1 MVIGKMRRACKR
13 GLSIALAAAV
23 MAASAPQL
31 SVTAMAQEEGMT
43 VQEEITDQSSEVVTE
58 PTDTEGEDSP
68 GEDSAQDKP
77 ADESQTDQEGESE
90 AGEDKE
96 DPDMTK
102 DDMENPDQEEDP
114 EAKDDADGTDDQE
127 ESDVKTDDKKDEE
140 DEESEEPEEK
150 PVEVERKV
158 YYASVQSEDE
168 TIEGKTIF
176 EENFDSQTLGT
187 EISGDAGTGTIAQLA
202 DGNMAVEYDV
212 DLSGADAWT
221 DIFQAQITV
230 SPAYTAE
237 ITEKMTLSYD
247 VYFPH
252 TTGDGGVSDIG
263 TMKAKAILK
272 VGDDWTWTEGD
283 GQLYDFASKDLVQD
297 EVSGYSKLHIV
308 MDLSEETGWNAGEI
322 TSIPAII
329 LCLAGDVSTY
339 KGKLYLDN
347 VVLKD
352 TSAPSGEEKPGDE
365 DVVLYQS
372 NFDDQAADTELA
384 KGTVKQLADGNM
396 AIEYS
401 ADLSAST
408 AWTNMFQADSLSLDT
423 PYDASKAGKMNMSY
437 DVYFPD
443 DADAANTLDTVKGQ
457 AVLRNGGEWDWMEA
471 SELPAYTKA
480 DLVPGDVTGYQK
492 LHVSIDIQE
501 GSDWTLADLT
511 DLRAFTPC
519 LAGDVSHYNG
529 KMYLDNVVLT
539 ATPASSEEEN
549 PGNTEDMIY
558 ENNFDTET
566 DASFVKAESGEAEP
580 ALAELATGNKAIKYT
595 VDLTGTTSWATI
607 FKAQINLPQAYT
619 KPVSDKVVMSYDVY
633 FPETSVTENFKTI
646 KAQAALKVGAN
657 WTWVDQK
664 SWPAI
669 TAEKLTDSG
678 IEGYKKFHVEIDMN
692 DFQTW
697 DGSGNVD
704 YPFKDITPIQTVI
717 PCLGGDVSGYVGDV
731 YLDNLI
737 VKAVSES
744 GGDLPDVE
752 GDLVLELDA
761 SAWEVAAEPYQ
772 YAGTSTVRNET
783 IGGKKYL
790 VAAMD
795 YSANKATGWSE
806 AKFDYT
812 HPESVGTLKGYNAF
826 KADVYYKTTSKTQG
840 SLAMKIFSNSPSIN
854 KDTDVPE
861 GEPVTIEGLEGYYK
875 AEYVLGL
882 KITDGA
888 FTGLTLGMVGKNT
901 DYVGDIYFDNMRFT
915 QVREDDIYV
924 DSTLLPKKGPGIK
937 VTDEGRKIETASGQ
951 KVDITKEAAL
961 VDGNATEATKNLYA
975 YLKAVGES
983 DSVIFG
989 HQNDTHHKA
998 GTAGDGFSTS
1008 DTEDVTGSI
1017 AGVVGI
1023 DTLSLTGNEASDW
1036 NTPEAERIANVADIT
1051 RKAAADGA
1059 LITLSAHM
1067 PNFDVIDQRVKAYEA
1082 SGGTLTGSDGVGY
1095 WTAAD
1100 GSRQYNFS
1108 GYTPGTLTGNVV
1120 TRIMPGQDLNYL
1132 YTDYLDLV
1140 ADYANAVE
1148 EDGITILF
1156 RPFHENTGSW
1166 FWWGAALCDEQAYI
1180 NLYRYTV
1187 DYLKE
1192 TKGVHNILYVY
1203 GPGSEAAN
1211 VAEYGARYPGDAYV
1225 DMIGY
1230 DMYHSNPSQ
1239 ENEAAFL
1246 NNVKSQNAILR
1257 EFATAHDKL
1266 YAITETGV
1274 ADGDIALKRTGND
1287 VKDWY
1292 MQLLDNLDGEGV
1304 SYFLVWANFSENGS
1318 FYLPYV
1324 VEKKADGIL
1333 HGHEMLDEFIE
1344 FYNDPRSVFATD
1356 MSNEFKSITGVTNT
1370 TAGKEVVSGY
1380 IISPQSG
1387 DRILP
1392 KPDGQGTR
1400 ITARIS
1406 GIEATADVRYVIT
1419 TDYDL
1424 EVLTASYNEQEGVW
1438 EAVLEDSSLMS
1449 LGTGIGTIALMAGD
1463 KEVSLIKAKFNME
1476 EVEQDDMVPEDFEGY
1491 SGDDQQLGLVWATN
1505 KDTGS
1510 EITLSLTDD
1519 KEKVFGGDY
1528 GLQMDVTLL
1537 NGNAWAGATKSFAAD
1552 WSEGNALELYTIPE
1566 RNGQKVVVQVTS
1578 GGVVW
1583 EVYLQEFEAYTAN
1596 AASGIPV
1603 KVTIPFSA
1611 FVDRDGKGAAFDPT
1625 AIESIGL
1632 WCNAIAKEGVDFPL
1646 RTTLYYD
1653 EIRVVQTAQT
1663 GVSVEGT
1670 AKEGIWFKAIPD
1682 QTYTG
1687 AAIKPDVEVYDGAR
1701 LLTKNKD
1708 YTLTYRN
1715 NVKVG
1720 SEAKVIIHGKGNYKQ
1735 KLEGYFAI
1743 EPKALSAQMAQAPE
1757 YMICDGTEQNIK
1769 VVVKDGKRT
1778 LSSRSDY
1785 TQEITYKGQTVTKA
1799 KETGIYNIKITG
1811 RNNYK
1816 GEISLSCEL
1825 VEDKILLSD
1834 AVIQLKPAA
1843 LNYNNGEPV
1852 TYKDSQI
1859 VVKLNKKPVLQK
1871 EGDVVNYTVS
1881 YENNTEPGTATVVI
1895 RAGADSKYI
1904 GSCRKDFTVKGITFS
1919 AKTITMSGFVNKV
1932 NYTGKPVFQNVV
1944 LKEKTSNETL
1954 KKNVHYSI
1962 SYENHVSAGK
1972 ATMIITGLGKYSGT
1986 IKKTYTISKVKLT
1999 ADMIG
2004 SKTIEVKQNRAG
2016 ATPDV
2021 TIIYQG
2027 SRLTKDR
2034 DYKLTYTNNKN
2045 ITTDTKKAY
2054 ISINGIGNFTG
2065 KLNKAVELKISPK
2078 SWLSS
2083 DITVEVPDAK
2093 YYSFKSKYMPAP
2105 VVRDNGKTLVKGQD
2119 YTVTYEANT
2128 KAEIG
2133 DITQK
2138 LDGHTAKAI
2147 ITVKGPDY
2155 VAEADGADNRVV
2167 EFRIAGRMIKDA
2179 KVTVK
2184 NPQYFSQSGTWPK
2197 EEDLE
2202 VRYKGELVNPSAY
2215 EIISRD
2221 TVTDR
2226 GRRTLVIQGKGQY
2239 AGTKKVTY
2247 LVEAKGIYDNWTQE
2261 AVRMLSNVVEIFQ

>member
-13 GLSIALAAAV
+13 GLSIAIAAAV
-23 MAASAPQL
+23 MATSAPQL

-43 VQEEITDQSSEVVTE
+43 VQEEITDQTSEEVTE
-58 PTDTEGEDSP
+58 PADTEGEDSP
-68 GEDSAQDKP
+68 DEDSAQDQP
-77 ADESQTDQEGESE
+77 ADDTSGNQKDEDGTEENKDNSGQT
-90 AGEDKE
+90 EDE
-96 DPDMTK
+96 NK
-102 DDMENPDQEEDP
+102 DDSDQEENP
-114 EAKDDADGTDDQE
+114 EGKDDADDTDDGAA
-127 ESDVKTDDKKDEE
+127 DEAKPDAGKEPAE
-140 DEESEEPEEK
+140 DEEKPEEK
-150 PVEVERKV
+150 PVEAERKV
-158 YYASVQSEDE
+158 YYASAQSEDE
-168 TIEGKTIF
+168 AIEGKTIF
-176 EENFDSQTLGT
+176 EENFDSQAAGT
-187 EISGDAGTGTIAQLA
+187 EISGDKGTGTIAQLA
-202 DGNMAVEYDV
+202 NGNMAVEYDV
-212 DLSGADAWT
+212 DLSAATEWT
-221 DIFQAQITV
+221 DIFQAQINV
-230 SPAYTAE
+230 SPAYTAAV
-237 ITEKMTLSYD
+237 TEKMTLSYD

-252 TTGDGGVSDIG
+252 TTDDGGVSDIG
-263 TMKAKAILK
+263 IMKAKAILK
-272 VGDDWTWTEGD
+272 VGDGWTWTEGS
-283 GQLYDFASKDLVQD
+283 GKLYEFASADLVQD
-297 EVSGYSKLHIV
+297 AVDGYSKLHIV
-308 MDLSEETGWNAGEI
+308 MDLSEATGWDMGEI
-322 TSIPAII
+322 TSIPAIVP
-329 LCLAGDVSTY
+329 CLAGDVSTY

-352 TSAPSGEEKPGDE
+352 TSTTSGEEKPDE
-365 DVVLYQS
+365 KAVVLYKS
-372 NFDDQAADTELA
+372 GFDEIAADTELA
-384 KGTVKQLADGNM
+384 NGTVKQLADGNM

-408 AWTNMFQADSLSLDT
+408 EWTTMFQADSLSLDT

-457 AVLRNGGEWDWMEA
+457 AVLRNGGDWDWMQA

-480 DLVPGDVTGYQK
+480 DLVSGDVTGYQK
-492 LHVSIDIQE
+492 LHVSIDIQD
-501 GSDWTLADLT
+501 GSNWTLADLT

-539 ATPASSEEEN
+539 ATPASSEET
-549 PGNTEDMIY
+549 PGDTEDLIY

-566 DASFVKAESGEAEP
+566 DAAFVGKNGDEVEAS
-580 ALAELATGNKAIKYT
+580 LAELATGNKAIKYT

-607 FKAQINLPQAYT
+607 FKAQINLPQEYT
-619 KPVSDKVVMSYDVY
+619 KPISDKVVMSYDVY
-633 FPETSVTENFKTI
+633 FPETSVTENFKKI
-646 KAQAALKVGAN
+646 KAQAALKVGAD

-664 SWPAI
+664 SWPEI

-697 DGSGNVD
+697 DGSANVD
-704 YPFKDITPIQTVI
+704 YPFKDITPIKTVI

-731 YLDNLI
+731 YLDNLV

-761 SAWEVAAEPYQ
+761 SAWEVAAESHQ

-783 IGGKKYL
+783 IGGKQYL

-826 KADVYYKTTSKTQG
+826 KADVYYKPASKTQG
-840 SLAMKIFSNSPSIN
+840 SLGIKIFSNSPKID

-861 GEPVTIEGLEGYYK
+861 GEPVKIEGLEDYCK
-875 AEYVLGL
+875 AEYVLNL

-901 DYVGDIYFDNMRFT
+901 DYTGDIYFDNMRFT
-915 QVREDDIYV
+915 QVHEDDIYV
-924 DSTLLPKKGPGIK
+924 DSTVLPKKGPGIK

-961 VDGNATEATKNLYA
+961 VDGNAIEATKNLYA

-998 GTAGDGFSTS
+998 GTEGDGFSTS

-1051 RKAAADGA
+1051 RKAAANGA

-1082 SGGTLTGSDGVGY
+1082 SGETLTGSDGVGY
-1095 WTAAD
+1095 WTVD

-1140 ADYANAVE
+1140 ADYANAVK

-1246 NNVKSQNAILR
+1246 SNVKSQNAILR
-1257 EFATAHDKL
+1257 AFATAHNKL

-1274 ADGDIALKRTGND
+1274 ADGAIALKRSGND

-1292 MQLLDNLDGEGV
+1292 MQLLNNLDGEGV

-1324 VEKKADGIL
+1324 VEKKEGGIL

-1356 MSNEFKSITGVTNT
+1356 MNNEFKNITGVTNT
-1370 TAGKEVVSGY
+1370 TEGKAVVSGY

-1392 KPDGQGTR
+1392 KPNGQGTR

-1419 TDYDL
+1419 TDYDS
-1424 EVLTASYNEQEGVW
+1424 EVLMASYNEQDGVW

-1463 KEVSLIKAKFNME
+1463 KEVSVIKAKFNME
-1476 EVEQDDMVPEDFEGY
+1476 EEEQDDMVPEDFEGY
-1491 SGDDQQLGLVWATN
+1491 NGNDQQLGLAWATN

-1537 NGNAWAGATKSFAAD
+1537 NGNAWAGTTKSFAAD
-1552 WSEGNALELYTIPE
+1552 WSEGNALEFYTIPE

-1611 FVDRDGKGAAFDPT
+1611 FVDRDGKGAAFDPA

-1646 RTTLYYD
+1646 RTILYYD
-1653 EIRVVQTAQT
+1653 EIRVVQTAQA

-1670 AKEGIWFKAIPD
+1670 AKEGIWFKAIPN

-1687 AAIKPDVEVYDGAR
+1687 AAIKPEVEVYDGAR
-1701 LLTKNKD
+1701 LLTRNKD

-1715 NVKVG
+1715 NVKAG
-1720 SEAKVIIHGKGNYKQ
+1720 SEAKVIIYGKGNYKQ
-1735 KLEGYFAI
+1735 KLEGYFVI
-1743 EPKALSAQMAQAPE
+1743 EPKALNAETAQVSE

-1799 KETGIYNIKITG
+1799 KEAGTYNIKITG

-1843 LNYNNGEPV
+1843 LNYNNGQPV

-1871 EGDVVNYTVS
+1871 EEDVVNYTVS

-1895 RAGADSKYI
+1895 RAGENSKYI

-1944 LKEKTSNETL
+1944 LKEKASGETL

-1962 SYENHVSAGK
+1962 SYENNVNTGK
-1972 ATMIITGLGKYSGT
+1972 AAMVITGLGKYSGT

-2016 ATPDV
+2016 AAPDV

-2083 DITVEVPDAK
+2083 DITVEVPDMK
-2093 YYSFKSKYMPAP
+2093 YYNFRSKYMPAP
-2105 VVRDNGKTLVKGQD
+2105 IVRDNGKALIKGQD

-2128 KAEIG
+2128 RDEIG

-2138 LDGHTAKAI
+2138 PDGHTARAI
-2147 ITVKGPDY
+2147 IKVNGSDY
-2155 VAEADGADNRVV
+2155 VAGADGTDSRIV

-2179 KVTVK
+2179 KVTIK

-2197 EEDLE
+2197 EGDLE
-2202 VRYKGELVNPSAY
+2202 VRYKGELVDPDEY

-2221 TVTDR
+2221 PVTDR
-2226 GRRTLVIQGKGQY
+2226 GRRTLIIQGKGQY
-2239 AGTKKVTY
+2239 GGTKKVSY
-2247 LVEAKGIYDNWTQE
+2247 LIEARGIYDNWTQE
-2261 AVRMLSNVVEIFQ
+2261 AARMLSNVVELFQ